1 LQWRRSLLVCRWC
14 QILKD
19 GPSCLPPTFRNLLF
33 FSQRFKPYN
42 RSILEDERGTQKKR
56 EARIEKP
63 SFSAT
68 VANQSW
74 RKKKKKH
81 WDTLTPDQHSNK
93 EASDQKP

>member
-1 LQWRRSLLVCRWC
+1 M
-14 QILKD
+14 KEE
-19 GPSCLPPTFRNLLF
+19 P
-33 FSQRFKPYN
+33 K
-42 RSILEDERGTQKKR
+42 KKR

-81 WDTLTPDQHSNK
+81 
-93 EASDQKP
+93 